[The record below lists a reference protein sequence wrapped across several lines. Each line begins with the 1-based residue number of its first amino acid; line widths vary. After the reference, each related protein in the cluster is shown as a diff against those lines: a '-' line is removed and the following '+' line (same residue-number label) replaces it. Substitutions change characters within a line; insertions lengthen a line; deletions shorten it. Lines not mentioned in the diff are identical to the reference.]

1 MLSSAQQPS
10 LSAQALV
17 GQPASQAAML
27 SQGQFHQSH
36 VVTATVTVQPDVLA
50 LPAMDQLVSQ
60 VTDEV
65 TKQLQPLLPI

>member
-10 LSAQALV
+10 LSVQALV

-27 SQGQFHQSH
+27 SQGQSH
-36 VVTATVTVQPDVLA
+36 VVTATVQPDVLA
-50 LPAMDQLVSQ
+50 LPAMDQLISQ

-65 TKQLQPLLPI
+65 TKQLRPLLGI